1 VFDHACNARFP
12 RVVATGGKGAAL
24 TMTGAAASLAIAHAS
39 PASGARPIPFAG
51 ALPHASLP
59 PDAARDAIE
68 RIAHVGSWEL
78 CVNTGQTRWSAEMYR
93 IVGLDPAAPPPPTYR
108 EQARRYAPET
118 WQRIVA
124 ATDRA
129 VLAGESF
136 ECAVEL
142 SREDGSRRALIVRGE
157 PRLDSHGRVQS
168 VIGTAQD
175 VTDLE
180 GARRDLL
187 LATARHRLATQAA
200 SIGVWDW
207 DIEAGCGHWDEVMI
221 QLFGQEPG
229 PALGLPAW
237 TASVHPDDAARVE
250 EAIRRCQADQEPL
263 DVTFRVLRPG
273 GDVRH
278 IKATGGLHGGAECRP
293 VHMLGTCLDVTRQ
306 REAELEILREKALL
320 REFVRHAPAAI
331 AMLDRD
337 LRYLQVSERWLS
349 EHGLVGQDII
359 GRGHYEIFPE
369 MPEGRRETH
378 QRALRGEVLHGED
391 QPIELRDGSVEWISW
406 EVRPWHAHDGS
417 VGGLM
422 IFTLRTS
429 ARKRLELA
437 LERQKAELQRSNQEL
452 EQYAYIA
459 SHDLQEPLRAVVGC
473 GQLLEQQFSAGLDP
487 TAQQLVAH
495 MVEGGLRMQRLVF
508 DLLAYSRV
516 GTGERRAVLVDTAS
530 ALRQATAQL
539 EVAIAET
546 NASIEAD
553 ELPRV
558 FADPTQVIQ
567 LFQNLLGNALKY
579 RSAERPRVLVRAR
592 RVGAFFEL
600 SVADNGIGIDPRY
613 FERIFI
619 LFQRLHT
626 RTAYPGTGIGLSLCR
641 KIVERHGGRIWVESE
656 PGRGATF
663 FFTLPA
669 DGEAT

>member
-1 VFDHACNARFP
+1 
-12 RVVATGGKGAAL
+12 
-24 TMTGAAASLAIAHAS
+24 MTGAAASIAVAHAS
-39 PASGARPIPFAG
+39 PASSARPIPFAG
-51 ALPHASLP
+51 ALPDATLP
-59 PDAARDAIE
+59 PEGARDAIE

-78 CVNTGQTRWSAEMYR
+78 CVDTGLTRWSAEMYR
-93 IVGLDPAAPPPPTYR
+93 IVGLDPAAAPPPSYR

-129 VLAGESF
+129 VQAGEGF
-136 ECAVEL
+136 EFAVEL

-157 PRLDSHGRVQS
+157 PCFDSVGRVER

-180 GARRDLL
+180 GIRRELL
-187 LATARHRLATQAA
+187 QATARHRLATSAA

-207 DIEAGCGHWDEVMI
+207 DIEAGCAHWDEVMR
-221 QLFGQEPG
+221 QLFGREPG

-237 TASVHPDDAARVE
+237 MASVHPDDAARVE
-250 EAIRRCQADQEPL
+250 EAVRRCSADQAPL
-263 DVTFRVLRPG
+263 DVTFRITGPAG
-273 GDVRH
+273 SVRY
-278 IKATGGLHGGAECRP
+278 IKATAGLHGGAECRP
-293 VHMLGTCLDVTRQ
+293 VHMIGTCLDVTSQ
-306 REAELEILREKALL
+306 REAELETLRKKALL

-331 AMLDRD
+331 AMLDRE

-349 EHGLVGQDII
+349 EHGLAGQDII
-359 GRGHYEIFPE
+359 GCGHYEVFPE

-378 QRALRGEVLHGED
+378 QRALRGEVLRGED
-391 QPIELRDGSVEWISW
+391 QPIPRDGAPEWISW

-422 IFTLRTS
+422 IFTQRTT
-429 ARKRLELA
+429 ARKLLELA
-437 LERQKAELQRSNQEL
+437 LEQQKAELQRSNSDLERSNREL

-473 GQLLEQQFSAGLDP
+473 GQLLQEQCSAGMDA
-487 TAQQLVAH
+487 TALSLVGH
-495 MVEGGLRMQRLVF
+495 MVEGGLRMQRLVS

-516 GTGERRAVLVDTAS
+516 GTEERRAVLVDTAG

-539 EVAIAET
+539 EVAIAESG
-546 NASIEAD
+546 ASIEAD
-553 ELPRV
+553 ELPGV
-558 FADPTQVIQ
+558 IADPVQVVQ

-579 RSAERPRVLVRAR
+579 KSTERPCVRVHAAR
-592 RVGAFFEL
+592 TGAFFEF
-600 SVADNGIGIDPRY
+600 SVADNGIGIDRQY
-613 FERIFI
+613 FERIFVI
-619 LFQRLHT
+619 FQRLHT

-656 PGRGATF
+656 PGRGSTF

-669 DGEAT
+669 QREAA

>member
-1 VFDHACNARFP
+1 
-12 RVVATGGKGAAL
+12 
-24 TMTGAAASLAIAHAS
+24 MTGAAASMAVE
-39 PASGARPIPFAG
+39 PESGRPIPLAG
-51 ALPHASLP
+51 ALPQAALP

-78 CVNTGQTRWSAEMYR
+78 CVDTGQMRWSAEMYR
-93 IVGLDPAAPPPPTYR
+93 IVGLDPAASPPLTFR

-124 ATDRA
+124 AIDRA
-129 VLAGESF
+129 VQAGESF
-136 ECAVEL
+136 ELAAEL
-142 SREDGSRRALIVRGE
+142 SREDGSRRALIARGE
-157 PRLDSHGRVQS
+157 PCLDSAGRVQR

-175 VTDLE
+175 VTDLD
-180 GARRDLL
+180 GARRELL
-187 LATARHRLATQAA
+187 QATARHRLATRAA

-207 DIEAGCGHWDEVMI
+207 DIEAGCAHWDEVMR
-221 QLFGQEPG
+221 QLFGREPG
-229 PALGLPAW
+229 LALGLPAW
-237 TASVHPDDAARVE
+237 MASVHPDDRARVE
-250 EAIRRCQADQEPL
+250 EAIRRCRSERAAL
-263 DVTFRVLRPG
+263 DVTFRICGPAG
-273 GDVRH
+273 SVRH
-278 IKATGGLHGGAECRP
+278 IQATGGLHGEAERRP
-293 VHMLGTCLDVTRQ
+293 LHMIGTCLDVTRQ
-306 REAELEILREKALL
+306 REAELETMRKKALL

-349 EHGLVGQDII
+349 DHGLLGQDII
-359 GRGHYEIFPE
+359 GRSHYEIFPD

-378 QRALRGEVLHGED
+378 QRALRGEVLRGED
-391 QPIELRDGSVEWISW
+391 QPIEQRDGSVEWISW

-422 IFTLRTS
+422 ICTLRTS

-437 LERQKAELQRSNQEL
+437 LERQKAELERSNLDLERSNREL

-473 GQLLEQQFSAGLDP
+473 GQLLEQHFSPDVDA
-487 TAQQLVAH
+487 TARQLVGH
-495 MVEGGLRMQRLVF
+495 MVEGGLRMQRVVS

-516 GTGERRAVLVDTAS
+516 GTGERRAVRVDTAG

-546 NASIEAD
+546 GATIEAD
-553 ELPRV
+553 ELPGV
-558 FADPTQVIQ
+558 IADPTLVVQ

-579 RSAERPRVLVRAR
+579 KSEEPPRVHVGAT
-592 RVGAFFEL
+592 RVGAFFEF
-600 SVADNGIGIDPRY
+600 SVADNGIGIDGQY
-613 FERIFI
+613 FERIFVI
-619 LFQRLHT
+619 FQRLHT

-641 KIVERHGGRIWVESE
+641 KIVERHGGRIWVQSE
-656 PGRGATF
+656 PGRGSTF